1 MWKTEI
7 KEKGQVGHERRKSLK
22 IASVTSCIIVTA
34 SGLFV
39 LFLFVFFLIQHMRVL
54 AKSGVLWKEDVINKE
69 SYFKNWG

>member
-39 LFLFVFFLIQHMRVL
+39 LFLFVCFFNTTYACFGQIRCAV
-54 AKSGVLWKEDVINKE
+54 KGGC
-69 SYFKNWG
+69 Y